1 MPNRD
6 PEGIRDKGRIGTAS
20 RGEDLFARVYLDLLK
35 DTDRRFSVLLGI
47 QYVAGVAFALIIS
60 PRVWKGDESSIS
72 PHLLAAIF
80 LGAIIT
86 GPVIWLT
93 REQPGERMTRHCVA
107 FAEMAMSGLLIHL
120 TGGRIETHFHIFGA
134 LAFLSFYRDRQ
145 VFATATLTTLADHI
159 LRGLFY
165 PQSIF
170 GVYQWTLLRPLEH
183 VAWVLFEVVFLIL
196 ACTKNIAEKKQL
208 CLHQAE
214 IETYHY
220 EREIAREAE
229 EARMS
234 ESNRVLSERNQQL
247 GQTSHMLNT
256 ALDAVR
262 PVVSELVNTGRQLD
276 SVVAVLGTAT
286 RRQVEGIHDRLQ
298 ELLDVTS
305 SVRTLQSHSDL
316 TGKTTQDIAEKIE
329 RAESLKLQGEELL
342 RQTASALD
350 EIHGQMQAMNERIAE
365 LGNHRER
372 IRGITERVEDFA
384 DQSNLLAL
392 NAAIEAARAGEA
404 GLAFAV
410 VADEIRQL
418 SERSLESTK
427 AIGSVLDQIQLAVD
441 GAILLS
447 AKGSARIEHGMEEIR
462 SSGTRI
468 EQLTQY
474 IHESSNS
481 LRIVASG
488 VNQHRSEFLK
498 VSGLVEKLDASLR
511 SIASGIESFEEIV
524 GTLTTVAHRV
534 SGTAQRLHE
543 IGEDTSHV
551 DGEEHLSAA
560 AGSGSSG

>member
-1 MPNRD
+1 
-6 PEGIRDKGRIGTAS
+6 
-20 RGEDLFARVYLDLLK
+20 
-35 DTDRRFSVLLGI
+35 
-47 QYVAGVAFALIIS
+47 
-60 PRVWKGDESSIS
+60 
-72 PHLLAAIF
+72 
-80 LGAIIT
+80 
-86 GPVIWLT
+86 
-93 REQPGERMTRHCVA
+93 
-107 FAEMAMSGLLIHL
+107 
-120 TGGRIETHFHIFGA
+120 
-134 LAFLSFYRDRQ
+134 
-145 VFATATLTTLADHI
+145 
-159 LRGLFY
+159 
-165 PQSIF
+165 
-170 GVYQWTLLRPLEH
+170 
-183 VAWVLFEVVFLIL
+183 
-196 ACTKNIAEKKQL
+196 
-208 CLHQAE
+208 
-214 IETYHY
+214 
-220 EREIAREAE
+220 
-229 EARMS
+229 
-234 ESNRVLSERNQQL
+234 
-247 GQTSHMLNT
+247 
-256 ALDAVR
+256 
-262 PVVSELVNTGRQLD
+262 
-276 SVVAVLGTAT
+276 
-286 RRQVEGIHDRLQ
+286 
-298 ELLDVTS
+298 
-305 SVRTLQSHSDL
+305 LQSHSDL

-551 DGEEHLSAA
+551 GGEEHLSAA